1 MGSPPIYAII
11 TSVSTKESD
20 MNRSTKPRST
30 SKPAG
35 KSKSARRKS
44 VREINTWMR
53 ANYDNLLEKAKRN
66 CIALT
71 GKPTFGGVRTRKSA

>member
-1 MGSPPIYAII
+1 MPSA
-11 TSVSTKESD
+11 
-20 MNRSTKPRST
+20 KPRQARKAT
-30 SKPAG
+30 A

-44 VREINTWMR
+44 VREINAWMR
-53 ANYDNLLEKAKRN
+53 DNYDNLLEKAKRN